1 MTAPEG
7 DFLIVGAVQK
17 PHGIK
22 GEVFVRVETDHPEDI
37 FTTGRVIRV
46 GDADGRPLD
55 RSLTIERARPFKG
68 GMLVKAAE
76 IGPRDPHGRESDVD
90 SLRGLTLLIPT
101 GEARPLDEDEVFL
114 HQLVGMTVASDEGA
128 VGTVRELYDAPSG
141 FLLAVDRPG
150 KGELLIPFVKAM
162 VRRIDVA
169 AGVLE
174 LEAPPGLLDL

>member
-1 MTAPEG
+1 VAGAEG

-22 GEVFVRVETDHPEDI
+22 GELYVRLETDHPEDV
-37 FTTGRVIRV
+37 FAAGRVIRV
-46 GDADGRPLD
+46 GDAEGRPLE

-90 SLRGLTLLIPT
+90 ALRGLTLLIPR

-114 HQLVGMTVASDEGA
+114 HQLVGLRVVADEGA
-128 VGTVRELYDAPSG
+128 VGRVRELYDAPSG
-141 FLLAVDRPG
+141 FLLVVEREG
-150 KGELLIPFVKAM
+150 RGELLIPFVKAM
-162 VRRIDVA
+162 VRRIDVE

-174 LEAPPGLLDL
+174 LEAPPGLLEL

>member
-1 MTAPEG
+1 MAEAEG

-22 GEVFVRVETDHPEDI
+22 GEVFVRVETDHPTDV
-37 FTTGRVIRV
+37 FATGRVVRLA
-46 GDADGRPLD
+46 DADGRPID
-55 RSLTIERARPFKG
+55 RSLTVERARPFKG
-68 GMLVKAAE
+68 GLLLKAVE

-90 SLRGLTLLIPT
+90 ALRGLTLVIPR

-114 HQLVGMTVASDEGA
+114 HQLVGMTVAADEGT

-162 VRRIDVA
+162 VRRIDVEA
-169 AGVLE
+169 RVLE
-174 LEAPPGLLDL
+174 LEAPPGLLEL

>member
-1 MTAPEG
+1 MAAEG
-7 DFLIVGAVQK
+7 EFLIVGAVQK

-22 GEVFVRVETDHPEDI
+22 GEVFVRVETDHPRDV
-37 FTTGRVIRV
+37 FAAGRVMRV
-46 GDADGRPLD
+46 GDADGRPLE

-68 GMLVKAAE
+68 GLLVKAAE
-76 IGPRDPHGRESDVD
+76 IGARDPHGRESDVD
-90 SLRGLTLLIPT
+90 SLRGRTLLIPR

-114 HQLVGMTVASDEGA
+114 HQLVGMRVATDEGE

-141 FLLAVDRPG
+141 FLLAVDRAG

-162 VRRIDVA
+162 IRRVDVE
-169 AGVLE
+169 AGVVE

>member
-1 MTAPEG
+1 MSAEG
-7 DFLIVGAVQK
+7 EFLIVGAVQK

-22 GEVFVRVETDHPEDI
+22 GEVFVRVETDHPQDV
-37 FTTGRVIRV
+37 FATGRVMRV

-68 GMLVKAAE
+68 GLLVKAAE
-76 IGPRDPHGRESDVD
+76 IGPRDSHGRESDVD
-90 SLRGLTLLIPT
+90 SLRGRTLLIPR

-114 HQLVGMTVASDEGA
+114 HQLVGMHVRADEEM

-141 FLLAVDRPG
+141 FLLAVDRDG

-162 VRRIDVA
+162 IRRVDVN
-169 AGVLE
+169 AGVVE
-174 LEAPPGLLDL
+174 LEAPPGLLEL